1 MNKVTQLR
9 SKRERVLSAAQTILL
24 DGLTSPEKRESY
36 QKLMQDADNI
46 EAEIRSHEKLNAFYE
61 KNPSL
66 KPATTSTVAPLAAPA
81 VIRRDESLEQTRQRL
96 NTAFRSLL
104 KNGYNPH
111 LPEQRDLTV
120 SAEGNATIPADV
132 FPVLGEVTM
141 YYAPLL
147 DYVSVEEKQPGYST
161 KFITENDSTNF
172 LTVSSEGSTPVE
184 TDQTFSDTVKNYDLL
199 TGNVKASLQLIDD
212 SRFDLT
218 QLITRAAGRRLG
230 RSYESILTNGVDP
243 ASNAAPNNQG
253 LVNAAT
259 VGATT
264 TTLAAGIGMSDLTN
278 LVQSL
283 DSTRWSKAVFTFSG
297 GTYQYLMKQV
307 DSSGKRF
314 WEELGEGRLWQWPV
328 VINNALPQTFT
339 PNGVPILFGDLS
351 TYGVSHTSLSV
362 TILFERY
369 LDQFKRGFQLSS
381 QIASQQLVPGGIKA
395 LKLAA
400 S

>member
-1 MNKVTQLR
+1 M
-9 SKRERVLSAAQTILL
+9 SKLNDLEAKKTRMIAEAQVLVNDGKAATEEYRTLLSEIDGVAEHIRLLKMIEVRMPSVQSAAV
-24 DGLTSPEKRESY
+24 TSP
-36 QKLMQDADNI
+36 
-46 EAEIRSHEKLNAFYE
+46 
-61 KNPSL
+61 
-66 KPATTSTVAPLAAPA
+66 AAPT
-81 VIRRDESLEQTRQRL
+81 VIRRDEPLEETRQRL

-111 LPEQRDLTV
+111 LPEQRNLSV
-120 SAEGNATIPADV
+120 SAEGSATIPADV
-132 FPVLGEVTM
+132 FPVLGEVTT

-147 DYVSVEEKQPGYST
+147 DYVTVEQKQPGYST
-161 KFITENDSTNF
+161 KFITETDSTNF

-212 SRFDLT
+212 SRFDIT

-230 RSYESILTNGVDP
+230 KSYEAILVNGTDP
-243 ASNAAPNNQG
+243 ASNPAPNNQG
-253 LVNAAT
+253 LANAAA
-259 VGATT
+259 VGTT
-264 TTLAAGIGMSDLTN
+264 TATLAAGIGMADLTN
-278 LVQSL
+278 LVESL
-283 DSTRWSKAVFTFSG
+283 DPSRWSKAVFLLSG

-307 DSSGKRF
+307 DGSGRRF

-328 VINNALPQTFT
+328 VICNALPQTFT
-339 PNGVPILFGDLS
+339 ANGIPVLFGDLS
-351 TYGVSHTSLSV
+351 TYGVSHTGLSLQV
-362 TILFERY
+362 LFERY
-369 LDQFKRGFQLSS
+369 IDQFKRGFQLSS